1 MKLYHGT
8 DIMLV
13 HFFQHFLRKNLMC
26 NNIWHKTLLVLASRF
41 QYTSII
47 AQAAFDNAKESV
59 AFRFLSTIPA
69 LFRAVEHG

>member
-1 MKLYHGT
+1 M
-8 DIMLV
+8 
-13 HFFQHFLRKNLMC
+13 
-26 NNIWHKTLLVLASRF
+26 LASRF

-59 AFRFLSTIPA
+59 AFRFLSTIPV